1 MMSTTRSIEVRK
13 RLTLRYRRCRRPL
26 VPQDIKTDGTIGID
40 VGVIYLGRETDL
52 RRFEGIVGRERD
64 GKEEDATGVRR
75 ISLRVIDN

>member
-1 MMSTTRSIEVRK
+1 
-13 RLTLRYRRCRRPL
+13 L

-52 RRFEGIVGRERD
+52 RRFEGIVGRERN
-64 GKEEDATGVRR
+64 GKEEDAAGVRR